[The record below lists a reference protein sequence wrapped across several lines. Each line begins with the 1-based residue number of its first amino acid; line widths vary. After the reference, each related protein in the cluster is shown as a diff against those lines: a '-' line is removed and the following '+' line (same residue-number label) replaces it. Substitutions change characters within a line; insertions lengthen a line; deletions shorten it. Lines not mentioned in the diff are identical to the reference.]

1 MKISTEIGSLL
12 KQRPTREALDIVK
25 NAGFDCADFSFSAL
39 PKTTLTDLSEELETY
54 RDLRRYS
61 DEIGLPF
68 NQAHAP
74 FASSTGDPDE
84 DATIF
89 ERIKNSIILSGILGI
104 KHVIV
109 HPKQHLSYR
118 YNEAVLK
125 EMNFDFYNALR
136 PYAQEAGV
144 KIAIENMWKYN
155 PAHTHIDHSVCSR
168 IEEHIE
174 YVDMLDSPVFVA
186 CLDIGHCALV
196 GEDPAESIRRLGRDR
211 LHALHVHDVDFVHDT
226 HTLPG
231 CSKLDFKPV
240 MRALHDID
248 YDGELTLEACY
259 FLRGFEP
266 EFHPEAVAFMAKRAR
281 FLADMK
287 FED

>member
-12 KQRPTREALDIVK
+12 SRPVKEALDIVK
-25 NAGFDCADFSFSAL
+25 NAGFDCADYSFTVL
-39 PKTTLTDLSEELETY
+39 PKTTLIELSDELETY
-54 RDLRRYS
+54 RDIRRYA
-61 DEIGLPF
+61 DGIGLPF

-74 FASSTGDPDE
+74 FASSTGDPDD
-84 DATIF
+84 DAVRF
-89 ERIKNSIILSGILGI
+89 HRIANSITLAGILGV

-109 HPKQHLSYR
+109 HPKQHLPYR
-118 YNEAVLK
+118 YNEAILK
-125 EMNFDFYNALR
+125 EMNYDFYRALI
-136 PYAQEAGV
+136 PYAEDAGV
-144 KIAIENMWKYN
+144 KIAIENMWKKN
-155 PAHTHIDHSVCSR
+155 PAQTHIDHSVCSH

-174 YVDMLDSPVFVA
+174 YVDMLGSPVFEA
-186 CLDIGHCALV
+186 CLDVGHCALV
-196 GEDPAESIRRLGRDR
+196 GEDPAQSIRRLGHDR
-211 LHALHVHDVDFVHDT
+211 LHALHVHDLDFVSDM

-231 CSKLDFKPV
+231 CAKIDFKPI
-240 MRALHDID
+240 MRALRDID

-266 EFHPEAVAFMAKRAR
+266 DFHPEAVAFMAKRAR